1 MKFKSQANPCLKLII
16 SLCLLTGCAGAEIV
30 KTELKPLSAVV
41 RYKNG
46 NFVREQSREIAV
58 TKMNEYCKPNPYKII
73 KEEFNPDVF
82 SISFGGTSYT
92 SGNANYMF
100 IHFTCE

>member
-1 MKFKSQANPCLKLII
+1 MTKLRPLILRVAI
-16 SLCLLTGCAGAEIV
+16 PLCVLSGCAGAEII
-30 KTELKPLSAVV
+30 KTEVKPLSGVV

-58 TKMNEYCKPNPYKII
+58 NKMNDYCKPKAYKIL

-82 SISFGGTSYT
+82 SISINGSFYT
-92 SGNANYMF
+92 PDKANYMF